1 MNVFFTSDTHFC
13 HDRGFVYE
21 PRGFK
26 NIEEMN
32 EAIAKR
38 KKAQAKEKKAKEK
51 AKEKTTSTKTETVC

>member
-1 MNVFFTSDTHFC
+1 MSKVWFTSDSHFC

-32 EAIAKR
+32 VAIVER
-38 KKAQAKEKKAKEK
+38 WLSLM
-51 AKEKTTSTKTETVC
+51 TLYTILVM